1 MRFLK
6 NFLFI
11 IILSTIV
18 ITLAGCRDSNNE
30 TQTEHETV
38 KNDAAVEEI
47 VNGNS
52 DESSIENLFSG
63 VRIVTEDYRPFNY
76 KDTDGIV
83 KGTATERIN
92 AAMDKL
98 GVRIPINVYTW
109 SEAYD
114 MAMNNENVL
123 IYSMARTKE
132 REKLYKWI
140 SKVGT
145 VNVYIYSLKDRDD
158 IKIDSIED
166 AKNYTIGT
174 VADDFTEQGLKKMG
188 FNKQLTSSSNQSQS
202 IRLLFEKKVDLW
214 IASVEAQDLDKIC
227 KAEGYDSTEINKTA
241 VIEEL
246 RTELWLGANAN
257 TSDEIINRLSEGFGG
272 YKNN

>member
-1 MRFLK
+1 M
-6 NFLFI
+6 
-11 IILSTIV
+11 
-18 ITLAGCRDSNNE
+18 
-30 TQTEHETV
+30 
-38 KNDAAVEEI
+38 
-47 VNGNS
+47 
-52 DESSIENLFSG
+52 
-63 VRIVTEDYRPFNY
+63 
-76 KDTDGIV
+76 
-83 KGTATERIN
+83 
-92 AAMDKL
+92 
-98 GVRIPINVYTW
+98 
-109 SEAYD
+109 
-114 MAMNNENVL
+114 
-123 IYSMARTKE
+123 
-132 REKLYKWI
+132 
-140 SKVGT
+140 
-145 VNVYIYSLKDRDD
+145 YIYSLKDRDD